1 MSNEPRFDAV
11 KVKVC
16 ACASAQSDT
25 NKINTQ
31 ITLESISLASSF
43 DYLDCIYFYSTP
55 GPGLF
60 FTFTLSIRCV
70 YHTGTRVFR
79 RL

>member
-1 MSNEPRFDAV
+1 MNWFAPKIKKIKRVIFSIVGNDLH
-11 KVKVC
+11 VC
-16 ACASAQSDT
+16 VFRGTQLIIID
-25 NKINTQ
+25 Q

-60 FTFTLSIRCV
+60 FTFTLFTLF
-70 YHTGTRVFR
+70 HF
-79 RL
+79 